1 MIRPYRFSVESLHSD
16 YQQAFARSH
25 ALFCSGRPFFPNGVS
40 QVGRY
45 YRPFPIFIEAAKGA
59 ELHTADGKALVDLWQ
74 GHFANIFGHHPA
86 HITEAFAT
94 ANPDLLLQLGCNTLL
109 EQQVASEL
117 CRMTGT
123 DQALF
128 CTTGAQATMLATLIG
143 FAHTRRSLV
152 LKIQGG
158 WHGVQPWSLVAVKS
172 PGDCECA
179 GLPASITHE
188 VLAVPFNDIEALNNA
203 FRTYGAEIGVVVA
216 ELVLGNAGMEMA
228 TREFIQCLRDNCD
241 RFGSML
247 VFDEIVTGFRCNPG
261 PLSVLYDVKPDLAT
275 FGKAISGG
283 MPFAAIVGHQEFFRT
298 VRVENLLRVVA
309 DAGTFTSHPGT
320 LVAVLSTLREIAAR
334 GDLLYAGI
342 AQLTRDLRS
351 KLRAT
356 FDKWNV
362 QAHITGR
369 SPDTT
374 LPDFP
379 VATVRF
385 LKEGTEYDSTVTL
398 SHWDNSRV
406 DIPLR
411 DELSRLALCLRGV
424 FPWQGAGVITAAHT
438 HSHVQLL
445 IDAYEDWLSTWSEV

>member
-25 ALFCSGRPFFPNGVS
+25 ALFRSGGSYFPNGVS
-40 QVGRY
+40 HVGRY
-45 YRPFPIFIEAAKGA
+45 YRPFPVFIEAAQGA
-59 ELHTADGKALVDLWQ
+59 ELHTSDGKPLVDLWQ
-74 GHFANIFGHHPA
+74 AHFANIFGHHPTY
-86 HITEAFAT
+86 ITEAFAG
-94 ANPDLLLQLGCNTLL
+94 ANPRLLLHLGCNTRL
-109 EQQVASEL
+109 EQEVASEL
-117 CRMTGT
+117 CRLTT
-123 DQALF
+123 TEQALF

-143 FAHTRRSLV
+143 LAHTRRSLV

-172 PGDCECA
+172 TGASECA
-179 GLPASITHE
+179 GLPTSITDE

-203 FRTYGAEIGVVVA
+203 FRTYGGEIGVVVA

-228 TREFIQCLRDNCD
+228 TKEFAQCLRSNCD
-241 RFGSML
+241 RFGSVL
-247 VFDEIVTGFRCNPG
+247 IFDEIVTGFRCNPG
-261 PLSVLYDVKPDLAT
+261 PLSILYDVTPDLAT

-283 MPFAAIVGHQEFFRT
+283 MPFAAIVGCRDFFRT

-309 DAGTFTSHPGT
+309 DSGTFTSHPGT
-320 LVAVLSTLREIAAR
+320 LVAVLSTLGEITAR

-342 AQLTRDLRS
+342 AQLARDLRI

-356 FDKWNV
+356 LDKWNV
-362 QAHITGR
+362 QAHITGG
-369 SPDTT
+369 SPDTI

-379 VATVRF
+379 VTTVRF
-385 LKEGTEYDSTVTL
+385 LKEGTEYDSSVTL
-398 SHWDNSRV
+398 SHWDSSRV

-438 HSHVQLL
+438 QSHVQLL
-445 IDAYEDWLSTWSEV
+445 IDAYDDWLSTWREI